1 MNYNLY
7 LMGAPMKSDF
17 KNLKKIFEQA
27 NEQLLNLDM
36 NLFELQVS
44 EQTICGAL
52 AIRLH
57 DILKDTQYSKY
68 YVDIEYNRNR
78 GGKFKRIFKSIQGP
92 GEEIIRIKADLIVHS
107 RGECVERDNLLA
119 LEMKKSY
126 RPKKEKDADRSR
138 LKCLTKDSF
147 NHEWS
152 FDGTE
157 LPEHVCRYAIGI
169 YYEIDFDKRTISL
182 EYYRKGEFY
191 TDDEICY

>member
-1 MNYNLY
+1 
-7 LMGAPMKSDF
+7 MKKDF
-17 KNLKKIFEQA
+17 ENLKKIFEQA
-27 NEQLLNLDM
+27 NEQLLNLDID
-36 NLFELQVS
+36 LFESQVS

-78 GGKFKRIFKSIQGP
+78 GGKFKKMSKSIQGP

>member
-1 MNYNLY
+1 
-7 LMGAPMKSDF
+7 MKKDF
-17 KNLKKIFEQA
+17 ENLKKIFEQA
-27 NEQLLNLDM
+27 NEQLLNLDID
-36 NLFELQVS
+36 LFESQVS

-78 GGKFKRIFKSIQGP
+78 GGKFKKMSKSIQGP
-92 GEEIIRIKADLIVHS
+92 GEKIIRIKADLIVHS

-126 RPKKEKDADRSR
+126 RSKKEKDADRNR
-138 LKCLTKDSF
+138 LECLTKDSF

-157 LPEHVCRYAIGI
+157 PPEHVCRYAIGI